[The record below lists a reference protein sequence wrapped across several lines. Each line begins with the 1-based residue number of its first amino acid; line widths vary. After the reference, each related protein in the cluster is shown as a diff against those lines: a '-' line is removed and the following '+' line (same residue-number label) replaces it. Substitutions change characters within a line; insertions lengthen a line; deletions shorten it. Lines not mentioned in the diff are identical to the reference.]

1 MTILCTHLYA
11 LETMRKYFDK
21 ILDKTGLEGNSK
33 VWLFIFL
40 QILFSI
46 GTAFMI
52 ETIKRLLLPI
62 NAKLRE
68 QSQKRDLTV
77 YKGRDAA
84 IDVTKGIFIIAMLV
98 GHFRINSMF
107 RSIIYSCHMIAFVF
121 FSGYFYKKSHNIW
134 KTFIHMLHAVFVPY
148 IIFVLGD
155 VLINYQTVCVTNIK
169 TLLTKYLLSIS
180 FSQKI
185 CSEVPSIGPVYFIL
199 MLFVVRLVYLLV
211 DHCIKSECHKSLI
224 IIAISIGGMLLGKGG
239 IWLPWS
245 IDLACYALIFYLIGI
260 YCRKYNLLSSVKN
273 NHMVYF
279 ILSPIWVFMIYSG
292 SMEIAMRNYG
302 QYGLVI
308 LGSLAGVLLIYKLS
322 VYISDELPI
331 LKEMLRFTG
340 ESSIVVIIVHT
351 LLNGKIHNLVSYRFD
366 SAYIPYLVSVVLLQ
380 IILAWVIKGGMY
392 WSKHWLYSIS
402 PITKKIT

>member
-1 MTILCTHLYA
+1 MRMRLTHCN
-11 LETMRKYFDK
+11 T
-21 ILDKTGLEGNSK
+21 NSGK
-33 VWLFIFL
+33 
-40 QILFSI
+40 
-46 GTAFMI
+46 
-52 ETIKRLLLPI
+52 E
-62 NAKLRE
+62 
-68 QSQKRDLTV
+68 
-77 YKGRDAA
+77 
-84 IDVTKGIFIIAMLV
+84 
-98 GHFRINSMF
+98 
-107 RSIIYSCHMIAFVF
+107 
-121 FSGYFYKKSHNIW
+121 
-134 KTFIHMLHAVFVPY
+134 
-148 IIFVLGD
+148 
-155 VLINYQTVCVTNIK
+155 IK
-169 TLLTKYLLSIS
+169 TEPCAKT
-180 FSQKI
+180 
-185 CSEVPSIGPVYFIL
+185 E
-199 MLFVVRLVYLLV
+199 
-211 DHCIKSECHKSLI
+211 
-224 IIAISIGGMLLGKGG
+224 
-239 IWLPWS
+239 
-245 IDLACYALIFYLIGI
+245 I